1 MNWFDVKQTA
11 TTTILK
17 NVFTLDLRKFILL
30 QEQIGHYGIDWDGPV
45 NTDGDNLVEVPDT
58 SCPLD
63 DDKLQLLR
71 QRIDLTTD
79 DRNYGIHTFNQL
91 IAEVTNLIHS

>member
-1 MNWFDVKQTA
+1 M
-11 TTTILK
+11 
-17 NVFTLDLRKFILL
+17 
-30 QEQIGHYGIDWDGPV
+30 

-63 DDKLQLLR
+63 DNKLQLLR
-71 QRIDLTTD
+71 QRIDLTAD

>member
-30 QEQIGHYGIDWDGPV
+30 QEQIGQYGIDWDGPV

-63 DDKLQLLR
+63 DDK
-71 QRIDLTTD
+71 
-79 DRNYGIHTFNQL
+79 
-91 IAEVTNLIHS
+91 

>member
-1 MNWFDVKQTA
+1 M
-11 TTTILK
+11 
-17 NVFTLDLRKFILL
+17 
-30 QEQIGHYGIDWDGPV
+30 

-71 QRIDLTTD
+71 QHIDLTAD
-79 DRNYGIHTFNQL
+79 DRNYGINTYNQL
-91 IAEVTNLIHS
+91 IAEVTNLLHS

>member
-1 MNWFDVKQTA
+1 M
-11 TTTILK
+11 
-17 NVFTLDLRKFILL
+17 
-30 QEQIGHYGIDWDGPV
+30 

-58 SCPLD
+58 SSPLD

-71 QRIDLTTD
+71 QRIDLTAD
-79 DRNYGIHTFNQL
+79 DRNHGIHTFDQL

>member
-1 MNWFDVKQTA
+1 MNWFEVKQTA

-17 NVFTLDLRKFILL
+17 NDFTLDLTKFLLL
-30 QEQIGHYGIDWDGPV
+30 QEQIGQYGIDWDGPV

-79 DRNYGIHTFNQL
+79 DRNYGINTFNQL